1 MGFLERLR
9 ETALERK
16 SIVCMGIDPRLEKI
30 PVKGGTESRIT
41 KFYFDILDGV
51 VSEGRGV
58 SALKPNY
65 AYFAQYGFEGLR
77 ALEKIM
83 KRGSEHFLVILDAK
97 RGDIGESSRAY
108 AEEIFHFW
116 NADATTVSP
125 YMGYDSVE
133 PFLSHCPEGKGVYVL
148 CRTSNKGSSDFQEWG
163 EKERLYT
170 KVSKKIIDWHTNG
183 IGAVVG
189 ATNIK
194 ELKEIAGAFN
204 ASSKQIP
211 LLIPGVGAQGGSA
224 SDVSSALS
232 AINRDN
238 IFIHRIN
245 SSGGINYAYEKEKT
259 DDYVGAAIREIRR
272 LDKEI
277 GLGGNTP

>member
-1 MGFLERLR
+1 MGFLETLR

-16 SIVCMGIDPRLEKI
+16 SMVCMGIDPRLEKI
-30 PVKGGTESRIT
+30 PLKGKTEARLV
-41 KFYFDILDGV
+41 KFYFDILDGIL
-51 VSEGRGV
+51 SEGRGV

-83 KRGSEHFLVILDAK
+83 KKGKEHFPIIFDGK

-108 AEEIFHFW
+108 SEEIFTVW

-125 YMGYDSVE
+125 YMGYDSIE
-133 PFLSHCPEGKGVYVL
+133 PFLSRCPDGKGVYVL
-148 CRTSNKGSSDFQEWG
+148 CRTSNKGSSDFQGWG
-163 EKERLYT
+163 ENEKLYAR
-170 KVSKKIIDWHTNG
+170 VSKKIIEWHTDG

-189 ATNIK
+189 ATNIN
-194 ELKEIAGAFN
+194 ELKEIASTFN
-204 ASSKQIP
+204 SSGKQIP

-224 SDVSSALS
+224 SEVASALS
-232 AINRDN
+232 AINKN
-238 IFIHRIN
+238 NLPLHRIN

-259 DDYVGAAIREIRR
+259 DDYVGAALQEIRK

-277 GLGGNTP
+277 GLQ